1 MNNLLTTNILLLI
14 IVLSITVLSIMIGI
28 LLVYVI
34 GTARRIRNIVKAFD
48 DDIHRTRSFFV
59 AVGEKIGEFFGKK
72 K

>member
-1 MNNLLTTNILLLI
+1 M
-14 IVLSITVLSIMIGI
+14 VGI

-59 AVGEKIGEFFGKK
+59 AIGEKIGEFFGKK